1 MNDLK
6 IDPSVLYEDNNK
18 QTGEGL
24 TSKYGLNLF
33 EKQNENKNSNAL
45 NNSLFTNKQPTSQNQ
60 VDNLFKS
67 EQKQYFE
74 EQQQVNVGIILI
86 YILLIFVGIE
96 FVRLMYILIKKR
108 KEKNVSEFSNKQ
120 KSI

>member
-6 IDPSVLYEDNNK
+6 IDPSILYENNNK

-33 EKQNENKNSNAL
+33 EKQDENKNGDTL
-45 NNSLFTNKQPTSQNQ
+45 GKSLFIKKQQTSQNQ

-74 EQQQVNVGIILI
+74 EQQHVNVGIILI

-96 FVRLMYILIKKR
+96 LLRLMYILIKKR
-108 KEKNVSEFSNKQ
+108 KEKNVSEFPNKQ